1 MDGYR
6 ITHTK
11 TNKGAEQ
18 GQSVSTTGKAP
29 VNAPAHPILGLQ
41 QVIGNRAVVRLLQAK
56 SSVGGSGDE
65 YEQEADRVAQSVGDF
80 RSVDV
85 TQINDIALEQEYM
98 MVQRRLQNPSGYLGR
113 DADEAYLQTI
123 EAEISQ
129 RESLKAKQRQAAA
142 KVSTVVVNY
151 DSFCDS
157 SGNMTDDRAA
167 MRMVS
172 SWEQLDKV
180 YQDADSGN
188 PRAQK
193 IIGQIENVYR
203 AAGIAA
209 ADRTA
214 QLGCLIPV
222 YSDAKDIVPGELLGD
237 RCTPNW
243 SSLNYLRADK
253 PGGRRLRDT
262 IGRAFEERARKLH
275 VYDELIIK
283 SLNLL
288 MVSFVVRGALKPNT
302 PVSPTAAAGAVE
314 GAEAAAA
321 GEVKAAVTGE
331 VKAAVTGE
339 TKAAVTG
346 EAQAAAEAPA
356 GSPSRVWVGGG
367 RKGGSYK
374 EVKQPPVEKVSRPR
388 TPEDESIAA
397 AIAERG
403 KMTPAPKGK
412 TSASVEGNST
422 ESGWTTGPR
431 AAENTEAVMELSKK
445 MGHDLQ
451 PNKLLDQ
458 GKPGRY
464 HASHAEKQAAVAAPN
479 KPIAVSAPMCDN
491 CRRFFRALARY
502 TGKPQT
508 VAEPRAVWVFRP
520 DGSVLVVPK

>member
-1 MDGYR
+1 VNLLDGKR

-11 TNKGAEQ
+11 TNKSPEQ
-18 GQSVSTTGKAP
+18 GRPVSVAGKAP
-29 VNAPAHPILGLQ
+29 VNPPVHPILGLQ

-56 SSVGGSGDE
+56 SSTGGSWDE
-65 YEQEADRVAQSVGDF
+65 YEQEADRVAHAAENF

-98 MVQRRLQNPSGYLGR
+98 MVQRRLQNPSGYSGR

-123 EAEISQ
+123 EAEISK
-129 RESLKAKQRQAAA
+129 RESIKAKRRQAAA
-142 KVSTVVVNY
+142 KASTVVVNY

-157 SGNMTDDRAA
+157 AGNMTDDRAA

-172 SWEQLDKV
+172 NWEQLDKV

-193 IIGQIENVYR
+193 IIEQIENVYR
-203 AAGIAA
+203 AAGIAVA
-209 ADRTA
+209 ERTA

-222 YSDAKDIVPGELLGD
+222 YSDVKDIVPGELLGD

-262 IGRAFEERARKLH
+262 VGMAFEARARQLH

-288 MVSFVVRGALKPNT
+288 MVSFVVRGALKPHT
-302 PVSPTAAAGAVE
+302 PASPTATAGAVE

-321 GEVKAAVTGE
+321 GEAKATA
-331 VKAAVTGE
+331 
-339 TKAAVTG
+339 TG

-356 GSPSRVWVGGG
+356 GPPSRVWVGGG

-374 EVKQPPVEKVSRPR
+374 EVKQPPVEKVHRPK
-388 TPEDESIAA
+388 TAEDEAVAA

-403 KMTPAPKGK
+403 KMRPASRGK
-412 TSASVEGNST
+412 TSASVEGKPT
-422 ESGWTTGPR
+422 ESGWTTGPGAR
-431 AAENTEAVMELSKK
+431 ENTEAVMDLSKK

-458 GKPGRY
+458 GTPGRY
-464 HASHAEKQAAVAAPN
+464 HASHAEKQAAVVAPN

-491 CRRFFRALARY
+491 CRRFFRALARH

-508 VAEPRAVWVFRP
+508 VAEPHAVWVFRP